1 MTNGKSRRSFLVSL
15 MRMRSLNVFFIFLI
29 LFIIFAVFSPQNR
42 FLSRDNIEIFLSTAA
57 EFGII
62 SLAVG
67 MLMIAGEFDLSVGS
81 VLAFCSLSFV
91 KLFHLRMN
99 VVAAIALTVVI
110 GGLIG
115 FLNGI
120 ITVKAEIPSFITT
133 LGSLLMWR
141 GITLFW
147 SKGLQEGLD
156 LTKIPITYKVIG
168 AAKISVIPI
177 QFVWLVGITLIILFL
192 MNFHKFG
199 NWVYVTGDNKL
210 AAKAMGINTDR
221 IKTVCFTVVGAAVGF
236 AAVIQMFRSGTFTAR
251 AGDGWE
257 LNAVAA
263 SVVGGTALSGG
274 IGNMAGVFWGT
285 LIISLIENG
294 LVLMRIQYWWTF
306 TVFGVVI
313 IASVIISKII
323 EKRRMMVGA
332 EIS

>member
-1 MTNGKSRRSFLVSL
+1 MTNLKPRRSFLVSL
-15 MRMRSLNVFFIFLI
+15 MRMKSLNVFFIFLL
-29 LFIIFAVFSPQNR
+29 LFIIFAVFSPGNR

-67 MLMIAGEFDLSVGS
+67 ILMIAGEFDLSVGS
-81 VLAFCSLSFV
+81 ILAFCSLSFM
-91 KLFHLRMN
+91 KLFNSGIN
-99 VVAAIALTVVI
+99 VVAAIVLTVII
-110 GGLIG
+110 GGMIG
-115 FLNGI
+115 LLNGI
-120 ITVKAEIPSFITT
+120 ITVKAQIPSFITT
-133 LGSLLMWR
+133 LGGLLMWR

-156 LTKIPITYKVIG
+156 LTKIPLTYKVIG
-168 AAKISVIPI
+168 GSKLSVIPI
-177 QFVWLVGITLIILFL
+177 QFIWLVGIALIILFL
-192 MNFHKFG
+192 MNYHKFG

-210 AAKAMGINTDR
+210 AAKAMGISTDR
-221 IKTVCFTVVGAAVGF
+221 IKTICFIVVGAAVGF
-236 AAVIQMFRSGTFTAR
+236 AAVMQMFRSGTFTAR

-323 EKRRMMVGA
+323 EKRRMLMGA
-332 EIS
+332 EIT